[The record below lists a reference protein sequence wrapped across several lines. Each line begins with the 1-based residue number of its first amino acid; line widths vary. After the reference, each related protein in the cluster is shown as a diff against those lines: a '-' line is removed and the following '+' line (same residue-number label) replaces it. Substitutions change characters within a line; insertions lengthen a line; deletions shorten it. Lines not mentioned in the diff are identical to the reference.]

1 MNSTVLRSFVILSLW
16 SSLSTPPRITAPD
29 AAQAAGTKSAG
40 TRLDIDLNDLFQ
52 HWVHSREEEPPGET
66 VQIFRPS
73 ASRKFPPSR
82 FRMQFIFTKD
92 GTCKWMFLSP
102 EDAHRFKDGQ
112 WKIDPA
118 DARVL
123 QIIKGAAAESSVV
136 IELTKDLLKLK
147 PLPSASQSS

>member
-1 MNSTVLRSFVILSLW
+1 MGTMKTLCFLVLTFL
-16 SSLSTPPRITAPD
+16 A
-29 AAQAAGTKSAG
+29 SAYAEDVKPSKLN
-40 TRLDIDLNDLFQ
+40 TDLLCQ
-52 HWVHSREEEPPGET
+52 HWVNAREEEQGDG
-66 VQIFRPS
+66 VQVYRPS
-73 ASRKFPPSR
+73 NFQKFPPSR

-112 WKIDPA
+112 WKIDSA

-123 QIIKGAAAESSVV
+123 QIIEGAAAESSVV
-136 IELTKDLLKLK
+136 IKLTKDLLKLK